1 MIALIKNFT
10 IFLGHKFDY
19 KTFIT
24 GYIGLPV
31 YIISWAGYKL
41 IYKTKVIKSTDVDLY
56 TFKEI
61 YDREEEEGRR
71 KDQEKEERL
80 KSNGKNMEWF
90 YEKFLGNIF

>member
-1 MIALIKNFT
+1 MCIR
-10 IFLGHKFDY
+10 DS
-19 KTFIT
+19 
-24 GYIGLPV
+24 
-31 YIISWAGYKL
+31 SWAGYKL

>member
-1 MIALIKNFT
+1 M
-10 IFLGHKFDY
+10 
-19 KTFIT
+19 
-24 GYIGLPV
+24 
-31 YIISWAGYKL
+31 
-41 IYKTKVIKSTDVDLY
+41 IKSTDVDLY